1 MDKGIKSHAKV
12 SRKLNRDNKPL
23 EGRLQQIIDAK
34 RVRETAAINQPSQ
47 LALPQGRQPLL
58 ALPQG
63 ARPMGKYT
71 GSNKS
76 GSIPMEELTQSNVKS
91 SQEYKNKKIDSK
103 LADDVKKFK
112 KNKVKSN
119 NAKMNYKY
127 KNIKNDP
134 FEQEMLN
141 FKDGGVF
148 KYQNGGP
155 NKRNIIDIISKM
167 KRANQLGYT
176 MKINDTL
183 YGNPKNPKFV

>member
-1 MDKGIKSHAKV
+1 
-12 SRKLNRDNKPL
+12 
-23 EGRLQQIIDAK
+23 
-34 RVRETAAINQPSQ
+34 
-47 LALPQGRQPLL
+47 
-58 ALPQG
+58 
-63 ARPMGKYT
+63 MGKYT

-76 GSIPMEELTQSNVKS
+76 GSIPMEELTQSNIKS

-103 LADDVKKFK
+103 LADDIKKFK

-141 FKDGGVF
+141 FKDGGIL
-148 KYQNGGP
+148 KYADGGP
-155 NKRNIIDIISKM
+155 NKRNIVDIISKM